1 MFLALAAALLAA
13 APALAAPA
21 PSPEA
26 EVLALVR
33 QFLDSYNA
41 GDTKTA
47 IAACGEQTDIIDE
60 FPPYEWHG
68 TGACATWFG
77 DYDVDAG
84 KNGITDGHAT
94 LGKPR
99 HVDVSGDR
107 AYVVAPAD
115 YNYKKHG
122 KPVRE
127 SGSTLTVALQKG
139 ATGWHIIGW
148 TWAKR

>member
-1 MFLALAAALLAA
+1 MKKMLFALGVAALAAGPAA
-13 APALAAPA
+13 AA
-21 PSPEA
+21 PEA
-26 EVLALVR
+26 EVIALVR

-41 GDTKTA
+41 GDTKLA
-47 IAACGEQTDIIDE
+47 IAACADQTAIIDE

-77 DYDVDAG
+77 DYDVDAT

-115 YNYKKHG
+115 YVYKKRG
-122 KPVRE
+122 TPIKE
-127 SGSTLTVALQKG
+127 TGSTITVALQKG
-139 ATGWHIIGW
+139 PAGWRIIGW
-148 TWAKR
+148 TWAKH